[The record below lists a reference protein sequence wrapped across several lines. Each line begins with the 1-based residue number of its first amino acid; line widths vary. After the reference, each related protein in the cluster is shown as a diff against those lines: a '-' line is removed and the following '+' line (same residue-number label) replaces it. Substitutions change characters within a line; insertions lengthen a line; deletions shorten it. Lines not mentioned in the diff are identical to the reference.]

1 MKIVKLT
8 DSVAVSAQISPE
20 DIPQIA
26 ACGYRVLINNRPDGE
41 EAGQPGGAALA
52 AAARAAGMEYRYMPV
67 TAPDFPGADFDSLC
81 ALFGDSTRPVLAFW
95 RSGTRCANLWV
106 ASVAAEQRQ
115 DAMRTASQCGFEL
128 TMVARHLGQT
138 R

>member
-52 AAARAAGMEYRYMPV
+52 AAARAAGAGQGGNYE
-67 TAPDFPGADFDSLC
+67 GA
-81 ALFGDSTRPVLAFW
+81 
-95 RSGTRCANLWV
+95 
-106 ASVAAEQRQ
+106 
-115 DAMRTASQCGFEL
+115 
-128 TMVARHLGQT
+128 
-138 R
+138 